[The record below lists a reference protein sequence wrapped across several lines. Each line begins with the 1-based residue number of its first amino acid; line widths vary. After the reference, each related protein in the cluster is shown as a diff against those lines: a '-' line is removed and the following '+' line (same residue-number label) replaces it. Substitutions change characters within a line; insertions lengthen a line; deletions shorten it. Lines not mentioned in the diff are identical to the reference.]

1 MSSNCITPKNQM
13 GVIDRLKL
21 PRELF
26 NSYWSRLSLE
36 KVLMAAAVFVFLGSA
51 AWFLCSILRLMNT

>member
-1 MSSNCITPKNQM
+1 M